1 MLVSAVDQREL
12 AIGVHMALPLK
23 FPPSTFLPTPPF
35 QVVTEHQIWAPC
47 GAQKIS
53 TDYSIL
59 HMVIYICFNATLSIC
74 PTVSSIRRLFE
85 DSCSDWSENSHNE
98 NYLIVVLI
106 CISLIMSDVEHLFI
120 CPLSICLL
128 SLEKCPFR
136 ASAHFWMLSLEMP
149 VQVFYPYFLKL
160 LLIFS

>member
-12 AIGVHMALPLK
+12 AVGVHMPLPLK
-23 FPPSTFLPTPPF
+23 LPPSTFLPTPPF
-35 QVVTEHQIWAPC
+35 QVVTEHQIWAPWDV
-47 GAQKIS
+47 QRIS

-59 HMVIYICFNATLSIC
+59 HMVIYICFNAALSIC
-74 PTVSSIRRLFE
+74 PTVSSICRLFE

-136 ASAHFWMLSLEMP
+136 ASAHFCMLSLEMS
-149 VQVFYPYFLKL
+149 VQVFYPFFKNYYYFFL
-160 LLIFS
+160 